1 MLGELRI
8 RPVGRSACLLEVPP
22 AWVGALADHLRD
34 CHQRGALPGVV
45 DVVPGAATVL
55 LDGAGTAAL
64 TPVLEPLLAA
74 WSGDAHGSAG
84 ATELVEI
91 PVTYDGPDLADV
103 ARQAGCGAADVVA
116 LHTREPMTVAFCG
129 FAPGFAYIAGLPVP
143 LRMPRLSNPREAVPA
158 GSVAIAEEYTGIY
171 PRTSPGGWRILGHTT
186 AELWNLDRDPP
197 ALLSPGTR
205 VRFVAVP

>member
-1 MLGELRI
+1 MTGELRI

-22 AWVGALADHLRD
+22 AWVGGLADYLRD
-34 CHQRGALPGVV
+34 HHQRGALPGVV

-64 TPVLEPLLAA
+64 TPVLERLLAD

-84 ATELVEI
+84 AAELVEI

-103 ARQAGCGAADVVA
+103 ARQAGCGEADVVA
-116 LHTREPMTVAFCG
+116 LHTRAPMTVAFCG

-143 LRMPRLSNPREAVPA
+143 LRLPRLPTPREAVPA

-171 PRTSPGGWRILGHTT
+171 PRTSPGGWRILGRTT
-186 AELWNLDRDPP
+186 ADLWNLDRDPP

-205 VRFVAVP
+205 VRFVPVP